1 MRTQIFLFALQ
12 TEPTTG
18 RVVVEALKTLA
29 QPKSIAVALML
40 FTPGVVLV
48 WLKPRW
54 GRLWLTCALLI
65 YWVLTTPA
73 GAAMLAW
80 SLDAGYA
87 PVQRTERVE
96 QAGAVVLLG
105 GGSINVWWGGHG
117 LTFVT
122 RGSALR
128 AIETARVYHLL
139 HDPLVIVSGGIT
151 DSTPGA
157 LPESEAYRVA
167 MLQLGVPAARIVTES
182 ESRNTH
188 EEAMILGRMLRE
200 RRIDRFVMV
209 TSQLHMR
216 RALATFAA
224 QGMNPIPSPAP
235 LHADGDTFEFVLL
248 PNDRS
253 LEIGNDAVYEWFA
266 RAFYWAEGWTR
277 Q

>member
-1 MRTQIFLFALQ
+1 VRTQIFLFALQ

-96 QAGAVVLLG
+96 QAGAVVGRARSDVRHARQRAAGDRDGPRLPSAARPARDRLG
-105 GGSINVWWGGHG
+105 G
-117 LTFVT
+117 
-122 RGSALR
+122 
-128 AIETARVYHLL
+128 YHRQ
-139 HDPLVIVSGGIT
+139 H
-151 DSTPGA
+151 A
-157 LPESEAYRVA
+157 
-167 MLQLGVPAARIVTES
+167 
-182 ESRNTH
+182 
-188 EEAMILGRMLRE
+188 
-200 RRIDRFVMV
+200 
-209 TSQLHMR
+209 R
-216 RALATFAA
+216 RAA
-224 QGMNPIPSPAP
+224 
-235 LHADGDTFEFVLL
+235 
-248 PNDRS
+248 
-253 LEIGNDAVYEWFA
+253 
-266 RAFYWAEGWTR
+266 
-277 Q
+277 